1 MTLALRNQRMGLRNR
16 LDEQAALHQAAVE
29 ERDSELANVRELLNI
44 GNDDITILQATL
56 SQIREER
63 DRLQLRYN
71 ELGLSLVTAQEEL
84 EEARTLA
91 GANVVATV
99 SMAR

>member
-56 SQIREER
+56 SWGSKRREHW
-63 DRLQLRYN
+63 
-71 ELGLSLVTAQEEL
+71 L
-84 EEARTLA
+84 EP
-91 GANVVATV
+91 
-99 SMAR
+99 M